1 MINKKRLQPGRDAI
15 QRYLDEIS
23 ETPLLSDA
31 EEQELALR
39 IQQGDR
45 RAADKLVTA
54 NLRYVVTIAHQY
66 ANADFTAD
74 DLISEGNIGLLKAA
88 QKYKVQEAGKKDQA
102 HKRFVTFAAPY
113 IREHIERF
121 MEQGTRMTGQEH
133 GKLYSTDE
141 SLPIGSKNN
150 FTLLNV
156 IENKDAVQADVTME
170 QASLSEEMLNAID
183 ILDERERAVIIRL
196 YGIGTTQMTM
206 ADAGRSLDLKRE
218 RVRQIRDKALRK
230 LRKASTTDSLRDS

>member
-45 RAADKLVTA
+45 RAADKLATA

-88 QKYKVQEAGKKDQA
+88 QKYKVQEAGKKDQS

-113 IREHIERF
+113 IRESIERF

>member
-1 MINKKRLQPGRDAI
+1 MINKKKLQPGRDAI

-23 ETPLLSDA
+23 NTPLLSDA

-45 RAADKLVTA
+45 HAADKLATA

-66 ANADFTAD
+66 ANSDYTAD

-88 QKYKVQEAGKKDQA
+88 QKYKGQGSGDKDQGY
-102 HKRFVTFAAPY
+102 KRFVTFAAPF
-113 IREHIERF
+113 IRESIERF
-121 MEQGTRMTGQEH
+121 MEQGDRSKGQEH
-133 GKLYSTDE
+133 GRLYSTDE
-141 SLPIGSKNN
+141 SLPIGSNNN

-156 IENKDAVQADVTME
+156 LEDKDVLQADTRME
-170 QASLSEEMLNAID
+170 QASLSEEMLQVID
-183 ILDERERAVIIRL
+183 ILDERERAVIVRL
-196 YGIGTTQMTM
+196 YGIGTTRMTM

-230 LRKASTTDSLRDS
+230 LRKATLK

>member
-45 RAADKLVTA
+45 RAADKLATA

-88 QKYKVQEAGKKDQA
+88 QKYKVQEAGKKDQS

-113 IREHIERF
+113 IRERIERF

>member
-45 RAADKLVTA
+45 RAADKLATA

-88 QKYKVQEAGKKDQA
+88 QKYKVQEAGKKGQG

-113 IREHIERF
+113 IRESIERF
-121 MEQGTRMTGQEH
+121 MEQGTRMAGQEH

>member
-45 RAADKLVTA
+45 RAADKLATA

-74 DLISEGNIGLLKAA
+74 DLISEGNIGLLKA
-88 QKYKVQEAGKKDQA
+88 

-113 IREHIERF
+113 IRERIERF